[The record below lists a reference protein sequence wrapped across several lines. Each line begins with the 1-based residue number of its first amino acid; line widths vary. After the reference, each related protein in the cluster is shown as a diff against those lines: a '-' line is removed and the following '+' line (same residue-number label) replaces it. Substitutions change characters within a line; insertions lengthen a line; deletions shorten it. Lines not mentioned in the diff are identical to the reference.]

1 MDDKYTMMLSV
12 AAVVGAIMMIIS
24 VFFTWVDVNIAGFHV
39 FSLTGWEI
47 FDEWRD
53 VLDLKNAI
61 LPVLSIICG
70 VLVMI
75 MMGVILLDD
84 KDKYRKLNMIL
95 GLATSILSICMMV
108 YALVVTQKEWSFLFI
123 TIRLFDYLVLGFW
136 ITVAGSAISF
146 LGGLIPFLM
155 NVKENRALKKDNAFD
170 GSGPQ

>member
-24 VFFTWVDVNIAGFHV
+24 VFFTWVDVNIADVHV

-95 GLATSILSICMMV
+95 GLATSILSICMMI

-123 TIRLFDYLVLGFW
+123 TIRLFDYLVFGFW

-170 GSGPQ
+170 GSGSQ

>member
-24 VFFTWVDVNIAGFHV
+24 VFFTWVDVNIAGVHV

-123 TIRLFDYLVLGFW
+123 TIRLFDYLVFGFW

-170 GSGPQ
+170 GSGSQ